1 MNKKNERNWFFNS
14 CHEIKILVGFS
25 WPSLWNVPPFC
36 KLYQNNTTQPRF
48 HGFLIVIHFFGIYAG
63 LFTSFST
70 YSKRLPNLVNA
81 SFVIRI
87 YLPWDLCIQKYIN
100 WVTTLTVPMK
110 KCQNLIVCY
119 CNSKTVRLPAA
130 CIRTLV
136 KSDSERANENQ
147 VANASS
153 QGNFTTKPMKNI

>member
-1 MNKKNERNWFFNS
+1 
-14 CHEIKILVGFS
+14 
-25 WPSLWNVPPFC
+25 
-36 KLYQNNTTQPRF
+36 
-48 HGFLIVIHFFGIYAG
+48 
-63 LFTSFST
+63 
-70 YSKRLPNLVNA
+70 
-81 SFVIRI
+81 
-87 YLPWDLCIQKYIN
+87 
-100 WVTTLTVPMK
+100 MK